1 VRKSSRS
8 RFRFLLVCLP
18 CALVPE
24 MPSFAQGPPVT
35 FQPVVGQQR
44 GRPQLPPQGAW
55 GEIIN
60 TTTRWIVIQ
69 NHSGQQY
76 PISIDDIGEFLIRW
90 PSSVDALG
98 PESVVEAVGPDLGSN
113 VLQTSHIDV
122 FEGEDR
128 TLVTPTYNSLLP
140 NNSVVTTLDPG
151 FNRLMNAWDYGGQRQ
166 LYGWA
171 YPVSPGIEGIPNRL
185 HVVGNAINRDPLR
198 IGLPGGNFAEVVA
211 GDAVQFTVSQVTRGS
226 MNYVRK
232 GDYAYLMPL
241 EINPKGLRLSQFVLY
256 KSIPVRQFNPAVR

>member
-1 VRKSSRS
+1 MRKSGRFS
-8 RFRFLLVCLP
+8 FRFLLLLLP
-18 CALVPE
+18 GTILLG

-35 FQPVVGQQR
+35 FQPRVGQQF

-60 TTTRWIVIQ
+60 ATTRWIVIQ
-69 NHSGQQY
+69 NHSGQQF
-76 PISIDDIGEFLIRW
+76 PISIEDVGEFLVRW

-98 PESVVEAVGPDLGSN
+98 PETMVEAVGPDLGSN
-113 VLQTSHIDV
+113 TVQTSHIDV

-128 TLVTPTYNSLLP
+128 TLVAPTYNQLLP

-151 FNRLMNAWDYGGQRQ
+151 FNRLMNAWDYGGQMQ

-171 YPVSPGIEGIPNRL
+171 YPVSPGITGIPNRL
-185 HVVGNAINRDPLR
+185 HVVGNAVNRVPLR
-198 IGLPGGNFAEVVA
+198 VGLPGGNFAEVIP

-226 MNYVRK
+226 INYVRK

-241 EINPKGLRLSQFVLY
+241 QINPRGVRLSQLVLY
-256 KSIPVRQFNPAVR
+256 KSIPIRQFNPAVR